1 MPFAVIGGIV
11 ALFVGGMYLSV
22 PAAVGFIAVFGV
34 AVLNGVVLVTYIN
47 QLRERGRDPHEAAFE
62 AVKRARTHLHITD
75 SGHDRRPA
83 SIGSRGRSSLVL
95 NTQIHVV
102 VDGTS
107 VVNGVAALRS
117 IQSGSIESIRILTAR
132 EATTVYGTAGGN
144 GVIAVSTSSLVAR
157 R

>member
-1 MPFAVIGGIV
+1 MAMHRIIL
-11 ALFVGGMYLSV
+11 AAT
-22 PAAVGFIAVFGV
+22 AAVTLSACAGM
-34 AVLNGVVLVTYIN
+34 TPRTDDTEIN
-47 QLRERGRDPHEAAFE
+47 PVGKIIDRAQIERSGARNAFE
-62 AVKRARTHLHITD
+62 AVKRARTHLDITD

-95 NTQIHVV
+95 NTQVHVV